1 MEYKE
6 EYLCGSEELEKILD
20 INDLL
25 LILSFLVFI
34 AGVFIGMSCAFI
46 ICLIGFV
53 ISTLAFAI
61 IEPSTDEADRL
72 ILERYVKAAK
82 KSKNI
87 LLFFLLIATFID
99 CYAFPWEEF
108 NMRYIPGCVFFVLN
122 IILFFNY
129 NHIKSI
135 SKNLL
140 KNFEYKENL
149 KEEIYNISSRVAKTV
164 KVAEEMFYGLEE
176 DEKDILRPCVVKLIH
191 LFMLSYDNVYN
202 IKNPN
207 MFYDIESFILKYGK
221 TINAYK
227 KGKGSSD
234 LDFLERL
241 NNSAEEL
248 YFTLNSKEQ
257 ALRKD
262 NFENKMYI
270 LKIKLNQVCS
280 RG

>member
-6 EYLCGSEELEKILD
+6 EYICGSERLEKILD

-34 AGVFIGMSCAFI
+34 AGVLVGMSCAFI

-53 ISTLAFAI
+53 ISTLVFAI
-61 IEPSTDEADRL
+61 IEASTDEVDRL

-87 LLFFLLIATFID
+87 LLFFLLIVTFLS
-99 CYAFPWEEF
+99 YYEFPGKDF
-108 NMRYIPGCVFFVLN
+108 NMRYIPGYVFFILN
-122 IILFFNY
+122 IVLFFNY

-140 KNFEYKENL
+140 ENFEYKENL
-149 KEEIYNISSRVAKTV
+149 KEEIYNISSRVTKTV

-207 MFYDIESFILKYGK
+207 MFCDIESFILKYGK

-248 YFTLNSKEQ
+248 YFNLNSKEQ
-257 ALRKD
+257 ALRKND
-262 NFENKMYI
+262 FNNKMEI
-270 LKIKLNQVCS
+270 LKIKLNQVY
-280 RG
+280 